1 MIKIG
6 LNMFILCDFIF
17 YLINGENMLDLIGN
31 IREEKNFFIIVI
43 ENKIWELR
51 RMCRICINLIEFF

>member
-43 ENKIWELR
+43 ENIKFG
-51 RMCRICINLIEFF
+51 N